1 MYLEFKKYNLICV
14 SEVLYIFTLF
24 VFVIYFCFLFPVVLF
39 KVYHDF
45 VKERALW
52 NKGDGK
58 DVSFVMLNES
68 LYPTSQREVSSFVV
82 LFCLFIPPEE
92 GEEIGFSNSL
102 HKD

>member
-1 MYLEFKKYNLICV
+1 M
-14 SEVLYIFTLF
+14 
-24 VFVIYFCFLFPVVLF
+24 
-39 KVYHDF
+39 
-45 VKERALW
+45 
-52 NKGDGK
+52 
-58 DVSFVMLNES
+58 SFVMLNES